1 MGLDLKTSIAE
12 STKDAMR
19 AKDRARLG
27 VLRLVGAAIKQVEVD
42 ERRELSDDDVLGI
55 LEKMLKQRRD
65 SKTQFEDAG
74 RAELAA
80 QESFEIDIIE
90 SYMPE
95 TLSDTELDALIA
107 GAIDT
112 TGAASMKDMGK
123 VMGLLRPDL
132 KGRADMKTVSAK
144 IKACLDG

>member
-95 TLSDTELDALIA
+95 ALSDTELDALIA
-107 GAIDT
+107 GAIDA

-132 KGRADMKTVSAK
+132 KGRSDMKTVSAK
-144 IKACLDG
+144 IKARLDG